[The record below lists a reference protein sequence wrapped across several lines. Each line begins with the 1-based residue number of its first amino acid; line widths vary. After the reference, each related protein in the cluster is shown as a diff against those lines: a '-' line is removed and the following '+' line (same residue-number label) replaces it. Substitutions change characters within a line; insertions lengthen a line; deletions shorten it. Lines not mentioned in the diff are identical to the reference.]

1 MENKAGYV
9 TGAGSGIGRASALAM
24 AENGAKVVVS
34 DINEE
39 AANETIRLIKDA
51 GGEASFFYCDVM
63 DETQVKGLIDYTV
76 ETYGKLDFAH
86 NNAGFSFT
94 QQKIGDTAF
103 EDWDKTIKLT
113 LYSTFY
119 CMKYAVNAMVKN
131 GGGAIVNTVS
141 TAGIE
146 GVANM
151 PGYVAAKHGITG
163 LTKSAALEY
172 GKDNIRVNGIAP
184 GSTLTPAIEKWKEMA
199 PEQFEKVLASIPSGE
214 IALPEDQ
221 GNAAMFLCSNIAGK
235 ISGVVLPVDSGYA
248 AGKMG

>member
-9 TGAGSGIGRASALAM
+9 TGAGSGIGRASAIAM
-24 AENGAKVVVS
+24 AKQGASVVIS
-34 DINEE
+34 DVNEE
-39 AANETIRLIKDA
+39 SAQETIKLIEAK
-51 GGEASFFYCDVM
+51 GGQASFFYCDVTN
-63 DETQVKGLIDYTV
+63 EEQVKGLIDYTV
-76 ETYGKLDFAH
+76 KTYGKIDFAH

-94 QQKIGDTAF
+94 HNKIGETNF

-119 CMKYAVNAMVKN
+119 CMKHTVNAMVKN
-131 GGGAIVNTVS
+131 DGGAIVNTIS

-172 GKDNIRVNGIAP
+172 GKDGIRVNGIAP
-184 GSTLTPAIEKWKEMA
+184 GSTLTPAIEGWRKAA
-199 PEQFEKVLASIPSGE
+199 PEQYDAVIASIPSGE

-221 GNAAMFLCSNIAGK
+221 GNAAMFLCSNIAKK
-235 ISGVVLPVDSGYA
+235 ISGVILPVDSGYA
-248 AGKMG
+248 AGKIG